1 MNDKLFVFR
10 NKGLFKFYI
19 FNNIICL
26 KTFFTLKLFIIMNNN
41 KILILGAK
49 GMLGQDLA
57 KVLADFDLTLWDKE
71 DIEITDEYQ
80 VINKISVL
88 KPQVIINCA
97 AYTAV
102 DDCEANQE
110 TALRVNNQAV
120 SYLALIAKK
129 IGAIILHISTD
140 YVFDGKN
147 KNGYTENFEE
157 FGPVNFYGQSKL
169 LGEKSLMNIS
179 DKYYL
184 VRTSWLYG
192 KNGKNFVET
201 MLKLGQEKDEIRVVN
216 DQFGKPTY
224 TVDLAKQIL
233 YILNS
238 NLPFGIYHVTNET
251 KEGGITWYEFAQKI
265 FELAKLNTKVIP
277 CSSQEFVRPAKRPE
291 HSVLI
296 NTKLPKMREWQIACE
311 EYLSNKL

>member
-1 MNDKLFVFR
+1 MDK
-10 NKGLFKFYI
+10 N
-19 FNNIICL
+19 
-26 KTFFTLKLFIIMNNN
+26 T

-57 KVLADFDLTLWDKE
+57 KVLADFNLTLWDKE
-71 DIEITDEYQ
+71 DIDITDEYQ
-80 VINKISVL
+80 VKTKITAL
-88 KPQVIINCA
+88 NPQIIINCA

-102 DDCEANQE
+102 DDCETNQE
-110 TALRVNNQAV
+110 LALRVNNQAV
-120 SYLALIAKK
+120 SYLALVAKK
-129 IGAIILHISTD
+129 LGAIILHISTD

-147 KNGYTENFEE
+147 KKGYAENSEE

-169 LGEKSLMNIS
+169 LGEKSLMSIA

-201 MLKLGQEKDEIRVVN
+201 MLKLGKEKQELKVVN

-233 YILNS
+233 YILN
-238 NLPFGIYHVTNET
+238 NALPFGIYHVTDET
-251 KEGGITWYEFAQKI
+251 KEGGISWSEFAQKI
-265 FELAKLNTKVIP
+265 FELEKMEVKVIP
-277 CSSQEFVRPAKRPE
+277 CTSQEFPRPAQRPGY
-291 HSVLI
+291 SVLI
-296 NTKLPKMREWQIACE
+296 NTKLPKVRDWQEALR
-311 EYLSNKL
+311 EYLSNFQ